1 MKKKLKYN
9 PKVVGK
15 VVLVL
20 ILLGLV
26 ALLVNGIVKSFQSGR
41 ITSSSKQLAY
51 EIPEGS
57 YQDYLK
63 IQAGVNE
70 NRLDEFELEEYWKYL
85 NFPTPQTP
93 IYVDVLNGQASD
105 DSVDFDKNYQYA
117 DKVGYYTGNEG
128 TVTWEVN
135 VPEAGMYCLLMD
147 YYMPKGGGSNAE
159 RQIAING
166 KVPFSDFDT
175 VTFYRLWH
183 DKEEI
188 KQDINGNDLKPAQVE
203 IFKERVDY
211 LQDNTGFISNPYLLY
226 FHEGVNTISFT
237 SLRENL
243 VIFSIEL
250 TEIQVTKSYE
260 DYMNDYKDA
269 KVVTGFSQKIEAQ
282 DSIERSSPT
291 LYPVADRTSALNYP
305 SDPVKTKYNT
315 IGGTRWSTVGD
326 WITWEMD
333 VPEDGLYQI
342 SFRAKQ
348 NLSRGLFTGRKVL
361 INGEVP
367 FKEANNARFYY
378 SSKYQVV
385 TIGDT
390 EGEYYYFYLKAGKN
404 TVSLQATI
412 GDYGELISDVQD
424 VVDDLNELYL
434 KIIARTTANPDQYQ
448 EYNLYGDNPS
458 ISNDSKGRNMV
469 KIFSDSA
476 VTLNYVSKRLTELTG
491 EKSSLNNTLDKLVLE
506 IGGVVD
512 GKDLG
517 GFASKPWNVT
527 KELANF
533 KTNLSA
539 LGTWI
544 LDIRD
549 QTLTIES
556 LWVHSSDAELP
567 KANANWFKN
576 FWFSIRGFF
585 GSFFFDY
592 QSIGVTTEEG
602 FEKEIE
608 VWYLTSESTGRE
620 QANAIKNL
628 IDSTFIPNTGINVV
642 LKVLSPGVLLPATL
656 AGIGPDVAINVS
668 AGLAV
673 NYALRGAVYNVAL
686 QPDFHEVSGICTPEN
701 EALGYCQR
709 HPENYTVYTSFDYPE
724 YARFQYSSWV
734 PLYLETNSGGGYY
747 GMPNTGGFY
756 ILFYRTDI
764 FEENNWEVPKTWD
777 DVKSLV
783 TELQVS
789 NLDFYMPLEGAG
801 STMYAIFLYQRG
813 GQFYTDDAT
822 ASMFDTEVG
831 LQAFEDWCSYFTD
844 YSFALSANFTNRFRT
859 GEMPIGIA
867 SYTLFNTLTV
877 FAPDITGK
885 WSFAPLPGTY
895 RTIENPDGTTYT
907 YLDNRGVASGTDAI
921 IMQQSDDYDS
931 SWEFLKWW
939 TSTDVQYSYASEL
952 ESIMG
957 AAARHNTANIEAFKL
972 LPWSKSERDILL
984 SQWEITFGVPEV
996 PGGYYVGRNLENSIR
1011 EVINN
1016 DANPRETFTEYITL
1030 INGEIT
1036 RKRKEFGLKV
1046 AETERSN

>member
-1 MKKKLKYN
+1 MKKKLKYDS
-9 PKVVGK
+9 KIVGK
-15 VVLVL
+15 IVLAI

-26 ALLVNGIVKSFQSGR
+26 VLLGSGIVKSYSSGR
-41 ITSSSKQLAY
+41 ITSKSKQLAS
-51 EIPEGS
+51 EIPAGE

-63 IQAGVNE
+63 VQAGVNE
-70 NRLDEFELEEYWKYL
+70 NRLDEFELEDYWQYL
-85 NFPTPQTP
+85 NFPKQEIVIEGTSG
-93 IYVDVLNGQASD
+93 VASE
-105 DSVDFDKNYQYA
+105 DSYEFNNNYQYIG
-117 DKVGYYTGNEG
+117 DPTKKGFYTSSEG
-128 TVTWEVN
+128 TATWEVN
-135 VPEAGMYCLLMD
+135 VAEAGMYCILVD
-147 YYMPKGGGSNAE
+147 YILPEGGGSNAQ
-159 RQIAING
+159 RQVLING
-166 KVPFSDFDT
+166 KVPFDNFNT
-175 VTFYRLWH
+175 ITFYRLWE
-183 DKEEI
+183 DKEAIE
-188 KQDINGNDLKPAQVE
+188 QDIHGNDLKPAQVE
-203 IFKERVDY
+203 IFKEREEY
-211 LQDNTGFISNPYLLY
+211 LKDNTGYISNPFLVK
-226 FHEGVNTISFT
+226 FEEGLNTIEFR

-243 VIFSIEL
+243 VIFSIKL
-250 TEIQVTKSYE
+250 TEIQETPSYE
-260 DYMNDYKDA
+260 EYENIYKNST
-269 KVVTGFSQKIEAQ
+269 KVQNFSQKIEAQ

-291 LYPVADRTSALNYP
+291 LYAVADRTSAINTP
-305 SDPVKTKYNT
+305 NDPVKTKYNT
-315 IGGTRWSTVGD
+315 IGGTRWSTAGD

-348 NLSRGLFTGRKVL
+348 NLSRGLFSGRKVL

-378 SSKYQVV
+378 GSKYSVV
-385 TIGDT
+385 TIGDE
-390 EGEYYYFYLKAGKN
+390 EGNGYYFYLKKGKN

-412 GDYGELISDVQD
+412 GDYGELISDVQE
-424 VVDDLNELYL
+424 VVDDLNALYL

-448 EYNLYGDNPS
+448 EYNLYGENPS
-458 ISNDSKGRNMV
+458 ISPDAKGRDMV
-469 KIFSDSA
+469 KIFADSA

-491 EKSSLNNTLDKLVLE
+491 EKSSLNNSLDKLVIE
-506 IGGVVD
+506 IGGEVD
-512 GKDLG
+512 GKNVG
-517 GFASKPWNVT
+517 GFAAKPWNVT
-527 KELANF
+527 KELSNF

-544 LDIRD
+544 LDIQD

-556 LWVHSSDAELP
+556 LWVHSDDAKLP
-567 KANANWFKN
+567 NANANWFKN
-576 FWFSIRGFF
+576 FWFSLKGFF

-592 QSIGVTTEEG
+592 QSIGVTSTEG

-608 VWYLTSESTGRE
+608 VWYLTSDSTGRE
-620 QANAIKNL
+620 QANSIKNL
-628 IDSTFIPNTGINVV
+628 IDSTFIPDTGINVV

-656 AGIGPDVAINVS
+656 AGIGPDVALNVS

-673 NYALRGAVYNVAL
+673 NYALRGAVYDVS
-686 QPDFHEVSGICTPEN
+686 QQSDFHTISGICTPEN
-701 EALGYCQR
+701 EAAGYCQR
-709 HPENYTVYTSFDYPE
+709 HPEKYTDHAKYDYPE
-724 YARFQYSSWV
+724 LARFEYSSWV
-734 PLYLETNSGGGYY
+734 PLYLETNEGGGYY
-747 GMPNTGGFY
+747 GVPNTGGFY
-756 ILFYRTDI
+756 VMFYRTDI
-764 FEENNWEVPKTWD
+764 FEENNWQVPKTWE

-801 STMYAIFLYQRG
+801 STMYAILLYQRG

-822 ASMFDTEVG
+822 ASMFDTEIG

-844 YSFALSANFTNRFRT
+844 YSFELSASFTNRFRT

-895 RTIENPDGTTYT
+895 RTGTNPDGTTYT
-907 YLDNRGVASGTDAI
+907 YLDNRGVASGSDAI
-921 IMQQSDDYDS
+921 IMQQSDDYKS

-939 TSTDVQYSYASEL
+939 TSTSTQYNYASEL
-952 ESIMG
+952 ESILG

-972 LPWSKSERDILL
+972 LPWSKTERDILL
-984 SQWEITFGVPEV
+984 SQWDITFGVPEV

-1030 INGEIT
+1030 INGELT
-1036 RKRKEFGLKV
+1036 RKRKEFGLKT
-1046 AETERSN
+1046 ANDK

>member
-1 MKKKLKYN
+1 MKKKLKFN
-9 PKVVGK
+9 PKIIGK
-15 VVLVL
+15 VILVL

-26 ALLVNGIVKSFQSGR
+26 ALLVNGIVKSYDSGR
-41 ITSSSKQLAY
+41 ITSSSKLLAE
-51 EIPEGS
+51 EIPDGD

-63 IQAGVNE
+63 IKAGVNE
-70 NRLDEFELEEYWKYL
+70 NRLDDFELSEYWRYL
-85 NFPTPQTP
+85 NFPNETIT
-93 IYVDVLNGQASD
+93 IDATTGKASSD
-105 DSVDFDKNYQYA
+105 AIDFNNNYQYSG
-117 DKVGYYTGNEG
+117 KKGYYTSSEG
-128 TVTWEVN
+128 TVTWEFDVE
-135 VPEAGMYCLLMD
+135 EAGMYCILVD
-147 YYMPKGGGSNAE
+147 FYMPAGGGSNAE
-159 RQIAING
+159 RQILVNG
-166 KVPFSDFDT
+166 NVPFSDLDT
-175 VTFYRLWH
+175 HTFYRIWQ

-203 IFKERVDY
+203 IYKERTTY
-211 LQDNTGFISNPYLLY
+211 IIDNKGYVSNPYLIY
-226 FHEGVNTISFT
+226 FKKGLNTISFT

-243 VIFSIEL
+243 VVFEIKLTPIYETITYEEYMNLYSDEKKVQDFSI
-250 TEIQVTKSYE
+250 
-260 DYMNDYKDA
+260 
-269 KVVTGFSQKIEAQ
+269 KIEAQ
-282 DSIERSSPT
+282 DSVERSSPT
-291 LYPVADRTSALNYP
+291 LYPVADRTSAINTP
-305 SDPVKTKYNT
+305 NDPVKTKYNT
-315 IGGTRWSTVGD
+315 IGGSRWSTVGD
-326 WITWEMD
+326 WITWEFEVD
-333 VPEDGLYQI
+333 EPGLYQV

-385 TIGDT
+385 TIGSE
-390 EGEYYYFYLKAGKN
+390 EGEYYYFYLDKGKN

-412 GDYGELISDVQD
+412 GDYGELISDVQR
-424 VVDDLNELYL
+424 VVNDLNNLYL

-458 ISNDSKGRNMV
+458 ISPDEKGRNMV

-476 VTLNYVSKRLTELTG
+476 VTLNNVSKRLTELTG
-491 EKSSLNNTLDKLVLE
+491 EKSSLNNSLDKLVIE

-512 GKDLG
+512 GSDVG

-527 KELANF
+527 KELSNF

-544 LDIRD
+544 LDIQD
-549 QTLTIES
+549 QTLTVES
-556 LWVHSSDAELP
+556 LWVHSDNISLP
-567 KANANWFKN
+567 RANANWFKN
-576 FWFSIRGFF
+576 FWFSLRGFF
-585 GSFFFDY
+585 ASFFFDY
-592 QSIGVTTEEG
+592 QSIGVTSEEG

-642 LKVLSPGVLLPATL
+642 LKVLAPGVLLPATL

-673 NYALRGAVYNVAL
+673 NYALRGAVYDVSE
-686 QPDFHEVSGICTPEN
+686 QDDFHEVSGICTPEN
-701 EALGYCQR
+701 EAKGNCQK
-709 HPENYTVYTSFDYPE
+709 HPENYTIYTKFDYPE

-734 PLYLETNSGGGYY
+734 PLYLETNDGGGYY

-764 FEENNWEVPKTWD
+764 FSQNNWEVPKTWE

-789 NLDFYMPLEGAG
+789 NLDFYMPLEGVG

-822 ASMFDTEVG
+822 ASMFDTEIG
-831 LQAFEDWCSYFTD
+831 LQAFEEWSSYFTD

-885 WSFAPLPGTY
+885 WAFAPLPGTY
-895 RTIENPDGTTYT
+895 RTIENEDGTTTT

-939 TSTDVQYSYASEL
+939 TSTSVQYSYASEL

-972 LPWSKSERDILL
+972 LPWNKTERDILL

-996 PGGYYVGRNLENSIR
+996 PGGYYVGRNLENAIR

-1036 RKRKEFGLKV
+1036 RKRKEFGLIT
-1046 AETERSN
+1046 ASDRERSE